1 MHRKELNERSPLRIL
16 DRSIHGGLGRGNVGV
31 VVARH
36 GVGKSAFLV
45 GVALDDLM
53 RRRKVLHVALDH
65 PVERV
70 ATFYDEVFTDLCRRE
85 ALEDVWRLRAEIERH
100 RRIHC
105 YTDGA
110 FTIERLRAALAFLRD
125 TEDFSPAAIMC
136 EGVDFERLT
145 LPELQ
150 EIKALARE
158 ADVEF
163 WMSAVTTRGA
173 ARNERGVPE
182 PLAHLESSIDVIL
195 TMAYEGGA
203 VQVALHKDHDSPDVP
218 DLKLALDPT
227 TMLLIEEV
235 DQRSSS

>member
-1 MHRKELNERSPLRIL
+1 MHRKDLNERSPLRIL

-53 RRRKVLHVALDH
+53 RRRKVLHVSLDH
-65 PVERV
+65 NVDRV
-70 ATFYDEVFTDLCRRE
+70 ATFYNEVFTDLCRTT
-85 ALEDVWRLRAEIERH
+85 ALEDVWRLRAEMERH

-105 YTDGA
+105 YTDGK
-110 FTIERLRAALAFLRD
+110 FSIGRLREALAFLRD
-125 TEDFSPAAIMC
+125 TEDFAPAAIMC
-136 EGVDFERLT
+136 EGYDFGNATPE
-145 LPELQ
+145 ELQ
-150 EIKALARE
+150 EIKSLARE
-158 ADVEF
+158 ADVEV
-163 WMSAVTTRGA
+163 WMSANTTRDA

-182 PLAHLESSIDVIL
+182 PLAHLEKSVDVIL
-195 TMAYEGGA
+195 TMAHDGRHVRVG
-203 VQVALHKDHDSPDVP
+203 LHKDHDNPQVS

-235 DQRSSS
+235 DQPSS